1 MTTVMTASWS
11 MAFIM
16 KLYTSSGAALPLIS
30 KKGESLRLW
39 MRAVSW
45 RYNGIGFSNSVLSSS
60 NSSDNSLQTIFFRQS
75 TRIFVK
81 GQYALWADWSLKNKW
96 RISCQDPF
104 KINAGLLLLQ
114 PGHLGVRLRGRVHQ
128 DAGQW
133 GLQLAGGAVL
143 SRLCQLEVTTWSH
156 GTCFSSSLWPTA
168 YRLTEP
174 CIQVWRN

>member
-1 MTTVMTASWS
+1 MDACCELKVWWHWIFQLCFV
-11 MAFIM
+11 FI
-16 KLYTSSGAALPLIS
+16 KQLRQFVS
-30 KKGESLRLW
+30 KK
-39 MRAVSW
+39 
-45 RYNGIGFSNSVLSSS
+45 FSVKVLEF
-60 NSSDNSLQTIFFRQS
+60 TY
-75 TRIFVK
+75 VK

-128 DAGQW
+128 DASQW

-174 CIQVWRN
+174 CIRVWRN